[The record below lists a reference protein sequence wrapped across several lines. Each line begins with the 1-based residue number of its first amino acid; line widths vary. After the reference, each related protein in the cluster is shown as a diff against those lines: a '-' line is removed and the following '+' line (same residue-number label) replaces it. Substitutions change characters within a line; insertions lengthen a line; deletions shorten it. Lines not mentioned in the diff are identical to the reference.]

1 MTSLPLIFRVQAQ
14 YTDDDQSRFRAAIMV
29 NTLSV
34 SLREQTDKNFQVMIL
49 QEESDKQRA
58 KRRESFGDV
67 ILFGEDDDFLAGDD
81 DGDYPRIIVDV
92 PDDDFLHKDFVKSIR
107 EMELPDENCFIT
119 VPHGYCLHQ
128 SKLRIFRNQPDR
140 LLVLALPYPDQ
151 TVRKVIDGPQGF
163 MWIHTRHNYSD
174 VLETKEMTTG
184 IPVAS
189 LNWPGWNQKLIGKY
203 CEVQLKSATSAG
215 VTVQFPRRVVYAGK
229 RSKQKGMR

>member
-29 NTLSV
+29 NTLSI
-34 SLREQTDKNFQVMIL
+34 SLQEQTDQNFQVMIL
-49 QEESDKQRA
+49 QEGFDKQRM
-58 KRRESFGDV
+58 KRIESIGNNLQCD
-67 ILFGEDDDFLAGDD
+67 EDDDFLSEEFGDN
-81 DGDYPRIIVDV
+81 YPRIIVDV

-151 TVRKVIDGPQGF
+151 TVRKVIDGPQEF

-203 CEVQLKSATSAG
+203 CELQLKSATSAG

>member
-1 MTSLPLIFRVQAQ
+1 
-14 YTDDDQSRFRAAIMV
+14 
-29 NTLSV
+29 
-34 SLREQTDKNFQVMIL
+34 MIL
-49 QEESDKQRA
+49 QAESDKQKK
-58 KRRESFGDV
+58 KRIDSIDPE
-67 ILFGEDDDFLAGDD
+67 LLAEDCIEDF
-81 DGDYPRIIVDV
+81 PRIIVDV
-92 PDDDFLHKDFVKSIR
+92 PDDEFLHKDFVKTIR

-140 LLVLALPYPDQ
+140 LLVLALPHPEQ

-174 VLETKEMTTG
+174 VLETREMTTG

-189 LNWPGWNQKLIGKY
+189 LNWPGWNQKLVGKY
-203 CEVQLKSATSAG
+203 CELQLKSATSAG
-215 VTVQFPRRVVYAGK
+215 VTVNFPRRVVYAGK